1 MADIKAQRDWLVREI
16 TKLADDAP
24 DSIKDKITIIVQR
37 VKQLNPAGIDDFAN
51 WLEIIFDSQDRI
63 RDLGEKVEEL
73 TRKLNN
79 AENALVNVTARY
91 EKYESSAVLRQVAI
105 NVEYELKLSMLG
117 KMVRL
122 SNTTLDGVVQG
133 ILKFQFL
140 ALAQKTDPLSVS
152 DYVYNWGA
160 LKGEWRVRE
169 VLNMKLSKAEKIATQ
184 YGNPEKVRDLL
195 VKWFGDDIE
204 VGRQKFS
211 EAMSGLKLFSEDG
224 AHPTNYHDE
233 PLTLDTARQLV
244 VAKAQF
250 PKEIATEMREVAI
263 RYVDMLGQ
271 IRAENHQISFLYNE
285 TM

>member
-91 EKYESSAVLRQVAI
+91 EK
-105 NVEYELKLSMLG
+105 YELKLSMLG